1 MVTIVSVKSSTISE
15 DDPLKKLQRH
25 VMRVSFQP
33 SLNEIIVNS
42 IKSGSYDP
50 KDKKGHN
57 QEATGTEK
65 TMASIMTTQIL
76 EKMFPP

>member
-15 DDPLKKLQRH
+15 DDDLQKLHRYA
-25 VMRVSFQP
+25 MRVSFEP
-33 SLNEIIVNS
+33 SLNESIVNS

-50 KDKKGHN
+50 KDKKKHN

-65 TMASIMTTQIL
+65 AIASIMTTQIL
-76 EKMFPP
+76 ETMFPP